1 MYIKKIIKNYKN
13 SQPKRKNDFLLYF
26 KPKYFEKFKL
36 FSLSIK
42 SINSLVEYADLHHKG
57 RFALNMGE
65 GGGLNKFSKKEK
77 ILKNNIESLIY
88 KTFKKKKNIQ
98 DSFSGAVISA
108 RYIIKYFNKCNV
120 FEIGPGTGYLGL
132 LLKKAGFNY
141 SCFEITQSHFIYQA
155 FIFKK
160 ILGNH
165 APVPI
170 LKNNEKGKLKLK
182 SFQIPSWQAPSLP
195 KYLNLIKPKI
205 IIMNHCVNE
214 MSREALN
221 YLCEVLSRL
230 DNQFYIF
237 IEGFGA
243 QDLHNTESSL
253 NIFYLNNFKIFSHQP
268 SHKYNI
274 TPSKCKSITLL
285 SNKITKSNISYINL
299 RGFFS
304 NYGIRRIFY
313 FLLNFYRVRF
323 DLYKY
328 KIYFLNFLIIKK
340 Y

>member
-1 MYIKKIIKNYKN
+1 
-13 SQPKRKNDFLLYF
+13 
-26 KPKYFEKFKL
+26 
-36 FSLSIK
+36 
-42 SINSLVEYADLHHKG
+42 
-57 RFALNMGE
+57 
-65 GGGLNKFSKKEK
+65 
-77 ILKNNIESLIY
+77 
-88 KTFKKKKNIQ
+88 
-98 DSFSGAVISA
+98 
-108 RYIIKYFNKCNV
+108 
-120 FEIGPGTGYLGL
+120 
-132 LLKKAGFNY
+132 
-141 SCFEITQSHFIYQA
+141 
-155 FIFKK
+155 
-160 ILGNH
+160 
-165 APVPI
+165 
-170 LKNNEKGKLKLK
+170 
-182 SFQIPSWQAPSLP
+182 
-195 KYLNLIKPKI
+195 
-205 IIMNHCVNE
+205 MNHCVNE

-230 DNQFYIF
+230 DNNFFIF

-243 QDLHNTESSL
+243 QDLYNKESSL

-304 NYGIRRIFY
+304 KYGVRRIFY

-328 KIYFLNFLIIKK
+328 KIYFLDFLIIKK

>member
-1 MYIKKIIKNYKN
+1 MLL
-13 SQPKRKNDFLLYF
+13 RK
-26 KPKYFEKFKL
+26 
-36 FSLSIK
+36 
-42 SINSLVEYADLHHKG
+42 
-57 RFALNMGE
+57 
-65 GGGLNKFSKKEK
+65 
-77 ILKNNIESLIY
+77 
-88 KTFKKKKNIQ
+88 
-98 DSFSGAVISA
+98 A
-108 RYIIKYFNKCNV
+108 R
-120 FEIGPGTGYLGL
+120 
-132 LLKKAGFNY
+132 FNY

-155 FIFKK
+155 FIFNK

-165 APVPI
+165 APIPI
-170 LKNNEKGKLKLK
+170 LKNIEKEKLKLKLKLK
-182 SFQIPSWQAPSLP
+182 SFQIPYWQAPSLS

-230 DNQFYIF
+230 DNEFYIF
-237 IEGFGA
+237 IQGFGA
-243 QDLHNTESSL
+243 QDLYNTESSL
-253 NIFYLNNFKIFSHQP
+253 NIFYLNNFKIVSHQP
-268 SHKYNI
+268 AHKYNI
-274 TPSKCKSITLL
+274 APSKCKSITLL

-313 FLLNFYRVRF
+313 FLLNFNRVRF

-340 Y
+340 ILNIK

>member
-1 MYIKKIIKNYKN
+1 M
-13 SQPKRKNDFLLYF
+13 
-26 KPKYFEKFKL
+26 
-36 FSLSIK
+36 SI
-42 SINSLVEYADLHHKG
+42 D
-57 RFALNMGE
+57 

-77 ILKNNIESLIY
+77 ILKNKIESLIY

-108 RYIIKYFNKCNV
+108 RYIIKHFNKCNV

-160 ILGNH
+160 ILGNY
-165 APVPI
+165 APIPI
-170 LKNNEKGKLKLK
+170 LKNNEKEKLKLK
-182 SFQIPSWQAPSLP
+182 SFQIPYWKASSLP
-195 KYLNLIKPKI
+195 KYLNLTKPKI

-230 DNQFYIF
+230 DNNFFIF

-243 QDLHNTESSL
+243 QDLYNKESSL

-285 SNKITKSNISYINL
+285 SNKITKSKISYINL

-304 NYGIRRIFY
+304 KYGVRRIFY

-328 KIYFLNFLIIKK
+328 KIYFLDFLIIKK